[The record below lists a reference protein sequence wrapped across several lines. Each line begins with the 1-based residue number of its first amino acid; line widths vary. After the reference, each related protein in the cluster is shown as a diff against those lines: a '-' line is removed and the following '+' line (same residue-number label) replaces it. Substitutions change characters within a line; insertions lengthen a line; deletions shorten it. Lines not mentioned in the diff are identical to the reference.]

1 MTDVTSEPSLDRRVR
16 RLENETESIY
26 ELIGDIRSTQ
36 QLHTQRL
43 DTIDTRL
50 DGWRH
55 GWTESRPSSWGSVS
69 PCRRLFADSLTR
81 MADGNVDRT
90 LR

>member
-50 DGWRH
+50 DGVEARLD
-55 GWTESRPSSWGSVS
+55 GVETKLLGIGVTLQEVV
-69 PCRRLFADSLTR
+69 RRLPDP
-81 MADGNVDRT
+81 DG
-90 LR
+90 